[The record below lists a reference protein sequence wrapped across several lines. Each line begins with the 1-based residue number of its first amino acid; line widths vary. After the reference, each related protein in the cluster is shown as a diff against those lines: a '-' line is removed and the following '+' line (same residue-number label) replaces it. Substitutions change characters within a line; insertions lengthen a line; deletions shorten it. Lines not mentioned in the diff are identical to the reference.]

1 MGFFDKIKQ
10 SLTRTKEQFV
20 ERFDD
25 LVKRSDE
32 PVARSRPV
40 DIETLDALEEALISA
55 DVGVAAA
62 DQIVGAVRSRQAR
75 GSSLRDLVKSEILS
89 ILEAASSPVPNGHAP
104 HVVLIVGVNGTGKT
118 TTVGKLARLIKDSG
132 QTPLIC
138 AADTFRAAA
147 VEQLNVWA
155 TRAGVDF
162 IKAKAGADPAAV
174 VFDAIAAGKARKRD
188 VVLVDTAGRLHTRIN
203 LMQELEK
210 IRRVAARE
218 IEGAPHEVLL
228 VLDATVGQNGLSQA
242 REFMGVAGVNGIV
255 LTKLDGT
262 AKGGIA
268 VAIAH
273 DLKLPIRYVG
283 VGEGID
289 DLVPFSP
296 DEYVNAL
303 FEEKW

>member
-20 ERFDD
+20 GRFDEIVRRAD
-25 LVKRSDE
+25 APAE
-32 PVARSRPV
+32 RSRPV
-40 DIETLDALEEALISA
+40 DVETIDALEEALISA

-62 DQIVGAVRSRQAR
+62 DRIVQAIRARRR
-75 GSSLRDLVKSEILS
+75 GGDSLRALVKAEILA
-89 ILEAASSPVPNGHAP
+89 ILKSAEKPMVTGHP
-104 HVVLIVGVNGTGKT
+104 QVVLIVGVNGTGKT
-118 TTVGKLARLIKDSG
+118 TTVGKLARVIKDAGLS
-132 QTPLIC
+132 PLIC

-147 VEQLNVWA
+147 VEQLQVWA

-162 IKAKAGADPAAV
+162 IRAQGGADPAAV

-188 VVLVDTAGRLHTRIN
+188 VILIDTAGRLHTRVN
-203 LMQELEK
+203 LMAELEK
-210 IRRVAARE
+210 IARIAGRE
-218 IEGAPHEVLL
+218 VEGAPHEVLL
-228 VLDATVGQNGLSQA
+228 VLDATVGQNGLTQA
-242 REFMGVAGVNGIV
+242 REFMGVAGVTGII

-283 VGEGID
+283 VGEAID

-296 DEYVNAL
+296 EEYVDAL